1 MLKFRDI
8 SNSMLKDKL
17 LMLKFPVIIK
27 YSLNFF
33 SKNCQ
38 TINAIP

>member
-27 YSLNFF
+27 YSLNLFLKKL
-33 SKNCQ
+33 SDN
-38 TINAIP
+38 